1 MIQHD
6 EGKSR
11 VIYYVKVIG
20 IKAFGDNRQTFI
32 IFDLFNAEQF
42 HKDNIGKRRNT
53 HLPPGFAI
61 IMIFIRHQAPGHRY
75 EQIIFRTNMF
85 GIHVGLLGSAEFKL
99 EECHN
104 RIINHADK
112 FGPDSFIYLALPFF
126 LNTPYPAGL
135 NINLVGNGRCTQYA
149 PGCAVIRHL
158 GHKYIATGRYG
169 IIVLFK
175 RFIRHIIN
183 NFVSDFNQE
192 TMSFRRDKIT
202 PFSGNNSLQ
211 CGNNVLSLDN
221 PLVMGILNLT
231 PDSFFDG
238 GRYTGTDACIAR
250 TEKMIAEGA
259 SIIDL
264 GAVSTRPGAKFITE
278 QEEISRLIPVL
289 ELLAGRFP
297 KMVFSVDTYRSGVAR
312 LSAAAGA
319 GIINDISGGSMDE
332 NLIQAVTETGLPYIL
347 MHMQGTP
354 VTMQDNPGYSD
365 VVTEISSYFDEKIR
379 VLAEAGIKQVILD
392 PGFGFGKTI
401 EHNYSLL
408 NHLNIFKKATLPLLV
423 GISRK
428 SMIYKLLNITPEES
442 LPATSAL
449 HLASLLNGADI
460 LRVHDVKEAV
470 EVIKLAGMLS
480 KAAD

>member
-1 MIQHD
+1 
-6 EGKSR
+6 
-11 VIYYVKVIG
+11 
-20 IKAFGDNRQTFI
+20 
-32 IFDLFNAEQF
+32 
-42 HKDNIGKRRNT
+42 
-53 HLPPGFAI
+53 
-61 IMIFIRHQAPGHRY
+61 
-75 EQIIFRTNMF
+75 
-85 GIHVGLLGSAEFKL
+85 
-99 EECHN
+99 
-104 RIINHADK
+104 
-112 FGPDSFIYLALPFF
+112 
-126 LNTPYPAGL
+126 
-135 NINLVGNGRCTQYA
+135 
-149 PGCAVIRHL
+149 
-158 GHKYIATGRYG
+158 
-169 IIVLFK
+169 
-175 RFIRHIIN
+175 
-183 NFVSDFNQE
+183 
-192 TMSFRRDKIT
+192 MSFRRDKIT

-238 GRYTGTDACIAR
+238 GRYTGADACIAR

-264 GAVSTRPGAKFITE
+264 GAVSTRPGAKFVTE
-278 QEEISRLIPVL
+278 QEEISRLIPIL

-312 LSAAAGA
+312 LSASAGA
-319 GIINDISGGSMDE
+319 GIINDISGGSMDVG
-332 NLIQAVTETGLPYIL
+332 LIQAVAETGLPYIL

-354 VTMQDNPGYSD
+354 ATMQDNPGYSD
-365 VVTEISSYFDEKIR
+365 VVTEISSFFDEKIR
-379 VLAEAGIKQVILD
+379 VLAEAGIYKVILD

-449 HLASLLNGADI
+449 HLAALMNGADI